1 MAARK
6 AATKT
11 TTKAKPA
18 IDSKVKA
25 IDEKIESVA
34 EQANQ
39 AMDELDKKIDFKF
52 DSIQKSIEMLAAS
65 MAKNNPVDLG
75 KKFEPMEQDFGT
87 EDPIEFS
94 EDNIILPRNG
104 LKDVDSVEFKAK
116 EAATAFYN
124 EPVTVQIHET
134 NEKFPQR
141 IFNIMVNGKVETFV
155 QGETKTVKRMFV
167 EGLARAKPVHFG
179 NEEYVDWDGTRK
191 VRHPTSRGLR
201 HPFSVVHDPNRNG
214 AAWLKA
220 VLAQP

>member
-11 TTKAKPA
+11 KPA
-18 IDSKVKA
+18 IDKDISELN
-25 IDEKIESVA
+25 EKLEAVVESS
-34 EQANQ
+34 NQ
-39 AMDELDKKIDFKF
+39 VIDELDKKIDFKF
-52 DSIQKSIEMLAAS
+52 DSIQQSIAALAAS

-116 EAATAFYN
+116 AAALAFYE
-124 EPVTVQIHET
+124 EPVTVYIQES
-134 NEKFPQR
+134 NERNPQR
-141 IFNIMVNGKVETFV
+141 VFNIWVNGKFETFV
-155 QGETKTVKRMFV
+155 QGETKTVKRKFV
-167 EGLARAKPVHFG
+167 EGLARSKPVHFD
-179 NEEYVDWDGTRK
+179 NEEYVDRDGTRK

-201 HPFSVVHDPNRNG
+201 HQFSVVHDPNRNG